1 MGNEF
6 FLLAGLAIVLALLGK
21 RASVRTYAVM
31 AAAAVVA
38 TIFIYRSA

>member
-6 FLLAGLAIVLALLGK
+6 FLLAAFAIVLALLGK
-21 RASVRTYAVM
+21 RASVRTYGLM

-38 TIFIYRSA
+38 SIFIYRSS